1 MGYKFYIILI
11 FKRLYWSLIPLIWKF
26 FKLERG
32 KERSNFIYT
41 IGIVTYV
48 DRYSLFFKPLI
59 KNLVKIFSDTEFII
73 AVNGYYDQGIQKKY
87 LTEIKAYLSSF
98 TNVKIVDFMEPQSL
112 SKLWNLII
120 INSTSAKVLI
130 FNDDILISPTFRR
143 HLERSDV
150 LKSDIGIIN
159 SSWSHFI
166 ISNKIVLKIGWF
178 DERFP
183 AVGNEDQDYE
193 CRLVMNDLLLSNHK
207 IKGLKN
213 VVFLTKNFSYGKK
226 VDVEEKK
233 YVKQNKIF
241 FDSKWN
247 LSKVPI
253 SGYKYVRIM
262 DQYVQLKPEMDTPN
276 FYNEINSFTS

>member
-1 MGYKFYIILI
+1 MKYKFYIILI
-11 FKRLYWSLIPLIWKF
+11 FKRLYWSLIPLFWKF
-26 FKLERG
+26 FKLQRG
-32 KERSNFIYT
+32 KERTNFIYT

-59 KNLVKIFSDTEFII
+59 KNLVKIFPDTEFTI
-73 AVNGYYDQGIQKKY
+73 AINGYYDQGIQKKY
-87 LTEIKAYLSSF
+87 LTEIKAYLSNF
-98 TNVKIVDFMEPQSL
+98 INVKIVDFMEPQSL
-112 SKLWNLII
+112 SKLWNLVI
-120 INSTSAKVLI
+120 INSTSEKVLI
-130 FNDDILISPTFRR
+130 FNDDILISPSFRR

-193 CRLVMNDLLLSNHK
+193 CRLVMNDLLLSEHQ

-233 YVKQNKIF
+233 YIKQNKIF

-247 LSKVPI
+247 LSKDPK
-253 SGYKYVRIM
+253 SGYKYVRIL

-276 FYNEINSFTS
+276 FYNEINSFKS

>member
-193 CRLVMNDLLLSNHK
+193 CRLVMNDLLLSDHK

-276 FYNEINSFTS
+276 FYNEINSFTC